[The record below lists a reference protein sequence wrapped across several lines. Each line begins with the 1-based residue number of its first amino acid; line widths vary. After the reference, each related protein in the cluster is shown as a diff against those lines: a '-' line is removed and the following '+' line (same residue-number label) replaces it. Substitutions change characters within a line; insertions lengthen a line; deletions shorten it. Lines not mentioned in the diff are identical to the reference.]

1 MGWVHDSGYAPAYQ
15 HEGWPTG
22 ILDDGTD
29 NGGTWTQEIGQHVT
43 GWKAACSCGWRSNV
57 FYPRAEWPSENGMA
71 PQEVDGDETGTG
83 IYREWTDHLY
93 DALPEL
99 AVHDLTHAIEQAERA
114 LTEAVK
120 RARARG
126 VSWSTIGRAAG
137 ITKQAAHL
145 RWGSV
150 VD

>member
-71 PQEVDGDETGTG
+71 PQEVDGDDRACPRGDRRLGRPCIDAVRVG
-83 IYREWTDHLY
+83 IDV
-93 DALPEL
+93 DQ
-99 AVHDLTHAIEQAERA
+99 DGD
-114 LTEAVK
+114 
-120 RARARG
+120 G
-126 VSWSTIGRAAG
+126 VD
-137 ITKQAAHL
+137 
-145 RWGSV
+145 V
-150 VD
+150 